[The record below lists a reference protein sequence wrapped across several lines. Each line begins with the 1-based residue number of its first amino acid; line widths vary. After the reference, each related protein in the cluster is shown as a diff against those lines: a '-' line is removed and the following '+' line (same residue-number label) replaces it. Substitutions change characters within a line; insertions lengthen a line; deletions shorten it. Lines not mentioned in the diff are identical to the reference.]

1 MVVSASPAPERQTA
15 ASAASD
21 RMTVLLMRGE
31 SAGALLGFRG
41 LGVLAA
47 ATERIGNQPPT
58 RGLGRRV
65 PGGKRYGL
73 APHRIGLRGVAFA
86 EPHAPELDPQQRVVG
101 LDAQRPLE
109 GRRRLT
115 ELAAAGLRVRLRD
128 ERSRRRAET
137 ELTRPLGWRALGRWR
152 LLLPG
157 AGRGRRAPRGRLAGR
172 RRSRWQRRLRTRD
185 DATREAGGVEP
196 RTHQRAR
203 GS

>member
-41 LGVLAA
+41 LGVSAA

-65 PGGKRYGL
+65 PGGKRHGL

-86 EPHAPELDPQQRVVG
+86 EAHAPELDPQQRVVR

-128 ERSRRRAET
+128 ERSRRGAET
-137 ELTRPLGWRALGRWR
+137 ELTRPLGWRAL
-152 LLLPG
+152 
-157 AGRGRRAPRGRLAGR
+157 
-172 RRSRWQRRLRTRD
+172 
-185 DATREAGGVEP
+185 
-196 RTHQRAR
+196 
-203 GS
+203 